1 MRLILPGRRI
11 NIPVLR
17 SQHGRSRSGVWT
29 FISSNWTYILGRW
42 GSTYSS
48 YFCAMPGPSLCS
60 VIAISSACRP
70 HSSIHGSSLLECF
83 GFSFRLCLPRA
94 RSEIHSLLFALLS
107 PLFLPRFLGIYP
119 LQSDFLFL
127 CALSFPLYAS
137 FPHGLSCTYDFDPL
151 LLLSIPLF
159 LAFHCFCLIL

>member
-1 MRLILPGRRI
+1 MGALEAAFGHFFPLTGP
-11 NIPVLR
+11 
-17 SQHGRSRSGVWT
+17 T
-29 FISSNWTYILGRW
+29 ILGLW
-42 GSTYSS
+42 VSTYSS
-48 YFCAMPGPSLCS
+48 YFCAMSGPSSCS
-60 VIAISSACRP
+60 VIAISSACGP

-107 PLFLPRFLGIYP
+107 PLFLPRFLDIYP
-119 LQSDFLFL
+119 LQSDFPFL

-151 LLLSIPLF
+151 LLLSSILLF
-159 LAFHCFCLIL
+159 PCVSLLLLAFITA